1 MAALSLRRRPRQ
13 GRYPTTALAGSAVR
27 IDPAGQP
34 PDVKAAASQRLML
47 QAWQWES
54 FRYYQTIGEIWFCAQ
69 FYSRALQQLRLFVGV
84 KDKSGEIDEVDNNPA
99 AMAILDDVQDPG
111 GGRTGMLAAYGQ
123 LQWLIGEGYMLVT
136 PSDDP
141 SEPRNSWEFVSPS
154 ELQVWQGSYLLR
166 QQSPGLPIRNI
177 KYAEDPS
184 KWDPTDP
191 DTGIAYR
198 YWRRSPQFSAQ
209 ADAPMRGCLLLCD
222 ELERLTAAV
231 RARAVSRL
239 AGAGIL
245 KVPDEISQP
254 PLEAVGDENPQ
265 EDIFLR
271 DLINAA
277 VNPISDPGTASAV
290 VPMIVRGAAEYL
302 KELQMLQI
310 HNPEETYP
318 EEGLRSE
325 CIRRIALSLDF
336 PPEVLLGTADVNR
349 WNAWQIDEQTW
360 KVHLAPVA
368 RQFCENLTSSYFRP
382 AARDEG
388 IENWENLV
396 VWFDAAD
403 VVNHPDRSK
412 DAKDLYALGA
422 LSLETLR
429 EACGFDDDDAPDEQD
444 RAERIGVATH
454 DSSLAWFGI
463 PAVRANIEP
472 EPGVIE
478 GAPQSGPAAPGAPAA
493 PAQEPVKPVGGD
505 TEKGPPAGATEPQ
518 KRPEDEGL
526 TSAARVDVAAEF
538 ALDRCRELAGSR
550 LRTKITRAPI
560 EERCAA
566 CADLIRD
573 VPSALVAAALG
584 DQAPDGL
591 PPARALVAGGAAAF
605 EQKLIEWGADPE
617 RAARFAAAV
626 EQHAA
631 RTLFDPAPPP
641 VRMPPR

>member
-154 ELQVWQGSYLLR
+154 ELQVWQGCYLLR

-382 AARDEG
+382 AAREEG

-429 EACGFDDDDAPDEQD
+429 EACGLRRRRRPRRAGPRRKD
-444 RAERIGVATH
+444 RRRDPRLQPGVVRDPGRPREHRAGAGRHRRRAAER
-454 DSSLAWFGI
+454 
-463 PAVRANIEP
+463 PRRARR
-472 EPGVIE
+472 PGR
-478 GAPQSGPAAPGAPAA
+478 AR
-493 PAQEPVKPVGGD
+493 
-505 TEKGPPAGATEPQ
+505 AGASQASRGRHRE
-518 KRPEDEGL
+518 RPASGSHGAAE
-526 TSAARVDVAAEF
+526 AARGRGPNVV
-538 ALDRCRELAGSR
+538 RPRRRRGRVR
-550 LRTKITRAPI
+550 LGPLPRTGR
-560 EERCAA
+560 
-566 CADLIRD
+566 L
-573 VPSALVAAALG
+573 
-584 DQAPDGL
+584 
-591 PPARALVAGGAAAF
+591 
-605 EQKLIEWGADPE
+605 
-617 RAARFAAAV
+617 
-626 EQHAA
+626 
-631 RTLFDPAPPP
+631 PAPHEDHARPH
-641 VRMPPR
+641 